1 MPLCRYCLAVGVC
14 TTLIL
19 VRNFEPEF
27 TVYLP
32 KGVKGQMIFS
42 STGVRLNGML
52 RTKAASS
59 DDNNPCT
66 KLRSHVLVSGLMRSD
81 TLPSSKPGTISD
93 KTHGCSKDGNHASF
107 HMLTASP
114 QPILHLAPLSR
125 TSLPFKMLFQACE
138 PVLDS

>member
-1 MPLCRYCLAVGVC
+1 MPLCRSWLAVGAC
-14 TTLIL
+14 TKLTL
-19 VRNFEPEF
+19 VRNFEPEL

-32 KGVKGQMIFS
+32 EGVKGQMNLS

-52 RTKAASS
+52 RTKSASFGDS
-59 DDNNPCT
+59 NPCT
-66 KLRSHVLVSGLMRSD
+66 KLSGLMRSD
-81 TLPSSKPGTISD
+81 TLPSSKPGTISNR
-93 KTHGCSKDGNHASF
+93 TCGCSKDGNHASF

-138 PVLDS
+138 PMLDS